1 MVLNNL
7 VLYIELSLYDT
18 KLKKNTYNLTNK
30 ELILHYEDK
39 STKNIIN

>member
-18 KLKKNTYNLTNK
+18 KLKKNTY
-30 ELILHYEDK
+30 ILQI
-39 STKNIIN
+39 KN